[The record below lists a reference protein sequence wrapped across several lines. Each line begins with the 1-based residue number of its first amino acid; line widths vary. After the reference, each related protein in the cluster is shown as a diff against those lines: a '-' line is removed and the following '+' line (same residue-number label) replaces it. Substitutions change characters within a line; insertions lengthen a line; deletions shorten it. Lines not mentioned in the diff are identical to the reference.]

1 MKAFLASLLA
11 ILVISIGA
19 HYALEAFDT
28 SAAATFSDPESV
40 RLDPDEE
47 EGSGSEE

>member
-11 ILVISIGA
+11 ILVISVGA
-19 HYALEAFDT
+19 AYALNSFDT
-28 SAAATFSDPESV
+28 SAAATYSEPGSV
-40 RLDPDEE
+40 RLGSGEE